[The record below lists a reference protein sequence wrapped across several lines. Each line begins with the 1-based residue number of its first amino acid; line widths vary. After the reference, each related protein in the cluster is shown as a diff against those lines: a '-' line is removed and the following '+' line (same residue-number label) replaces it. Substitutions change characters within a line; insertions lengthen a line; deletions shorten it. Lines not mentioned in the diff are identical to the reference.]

1 MAQSAAAATASSTG
15 TASQNLAAALSEATS
30 KVKDSGILSSQDDPP
45 HMAQALVALSSAH
58 SKHARAARAKIA
70 AWKSRVIRGLLVEG
84 FGSHADLL
92 LKKTLQLF
100 DTETLAA
107 AGLPQHVASYRK
119 TLRTQLHE
127 YLTSSLTNLY
137 QQQVSLLQASTLKQ
151 TQAILLKQE
160 RTLPAAAIPDA
171 QASALRDALMAFD
184 TRVKELQVPSL
195 SSTQSAAVS
204 QQMQTLLTNQVRTI
218 ADSPQAQLQ
227 RTKQVQ
233 QTVTKDKKPGQ
244 KGIDFGLDLVA
255 VVRPD
260 GYGSLQGYAGYQLG
274 DKSSITFGI
283 HNDADDPATIAQNG
297 GVRPALFRV
306 QPKLRV
312 DVEL

>member
-1 MAQSAAAATASSTG
+1 MAQSAAAASSTG

-30 KVKDSGILSSQDDPP
+30 VVKDSGILNASQDDPP
-45 HMAQALVALSSAH
+45 HMAQAFVSLSSAH

-70 AWKSRVIRGLLVEG
+70 AWKSRVTRGLLVES
-84 FGSHADLL
+84 FGSHAEALL
-92 LKKTLQLF
+92 QKTLSGF

-274 DKSSITFGI
+274 EKSSITFGI